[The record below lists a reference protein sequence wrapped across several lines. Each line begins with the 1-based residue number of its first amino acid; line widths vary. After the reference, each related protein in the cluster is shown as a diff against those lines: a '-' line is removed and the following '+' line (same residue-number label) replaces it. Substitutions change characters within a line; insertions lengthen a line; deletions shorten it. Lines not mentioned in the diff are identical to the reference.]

1 MGFFKGNLGL
11 GPKKLAKNEHDKTIQ
26 QHIYYNLENII
37 DFYKKLRTFYQKDI
51 DIIHWEGNWQK
62 NVNDLYKKYGIN
74 PEYVE
79 SKNWEHRIKLEVFID
94 RLPETPTIFDIKYL
108 FKESLQ
114 GELEWVCHFS
124 IEGESIRTKLKT
136 YYQTV
141 MEYSEDYYKEYFEKT
156 DNTTK

>member
-1 MGFFKGNLGL
+1 MGFLRKNVKLGREEL
-11 GPKKLAKNEHDKTIQ
+11 VKRKHNETIQ
-26 QHIYYNLENII
+26 NHIYDKFEGII

-51 DIIHWEGNWQK
+51 NITNWDGKWQK

-74 PEYVE
+74 LEYVE
-79 SKNWEHRIKLEVFID
+79 SKNWKHRIKLEVFID

-141 MEYSEDYYKEYFEKT
+141 MEYSEDYYKEYFK
-156 DNTTK
+156 DDDK

>member
-1 MGFFKGNLGL
+1 MGFLKDNLGL

-26 QHIYYNLENII
+26 QHIYYNLDNII

-51 DIIHWEGNWQK
+51 NITNWDGKWQK

-74 PEYVE
+74 LEYVE
-79 SKNWEHRIKLEVFID
+79 SKNWKHRIKLEVFID

-141 MEYSEDYYKEYFEKT
+141 MEYSEDYYKEYFK
-156 DNTTK
+156 DDDK

>member
-1 MGFFKGNLGL
+1 MGFFEKNLGI
-11 GPKKLAKNEHDKTIQ
+11 GPKWGLAKNKHDKTIQ
-26 QHIYYNLENII
+26 QHIYDNLENII
-37 DFYKKLRTFYQKDI
+37 YFYKKLRTFYQKDI
-51 DIIHWEGNWQK
+51 NITNWDGKWQK

-74 PEYVE
+74 LEYVE
-79 SKNWEHRIKLEVFID
+79 SKNWKHRIKLEVFID

-141 MEYSEDYYKEYFEKT
+141 MEYSEDYYKEYFK
-156 DNTTK
+156 DDDK